1 MEIRPEIL
9 DKHLADA
16 AIEQLADDYTRKG
29 FEVARDVLMGD
40 ARADLVARKGESLV
54 VFEVKA
60 GSWTDERR
68 AEAQHLRDEAVNKG
82 GRFVLVMLPQPRE
95 KSVEVE
101 GIKEILLS
109 VVQDRC
115 RAELSQLA
123 GPAEVVEVSDV
134 DLRSIAAGP
143 EGIEV
148 EGSAY
153 VDLEL
158 HLRSGSSNGKPAEP
172 TSVESVPLDFHLV
185 LTHELQP
192 QQVIRLDLDL
202 KDLHA

>member
-9 DKHLADA
+9 DRHLADA

-29 FEVARDVLMGD
+29 FDVARDVPMGD

-54 VFEVKA
+54 VFEVKT
-60 GSWTDERR
+60 GDWTEERR
-68 AEAQHLRDEAVNKG
+68 AQAQHLRDRAVHEG

-101 GIKEILLS
+101 GIKEILLR
-109 VVQDRC
+109 VVREQC
-115 RAELSQLA
+115 RAELSDLSDS
-123 GPAEVVEVSDV
+123 AEVVEISDV
-134 DLRSIAAGP
+134 DLRSLSAGP
-143 EGIEV
+143 EGIDV

-158 HLRSGSSNGKPAEP
+158 HPGSGSNGKASGS
-172 TSVESVPLDFHLV
+172 TSAESVPLDFHLV
-185 LTHELQP
+185 LTHDLQP
-192 QQVIRLDLDL
+192 RQVVRLDLDL
-202 KDLHA
+202 KDLHT